1 MNARVPKEWNELSKS
16 AQRKL
21 AEFCISLINEQEG
34 KDMRIVLELI
44 IKMICCLL
52 YDTEGFDETKL
63 FLFVGNFKM
72 VFNEQQK
79 LVSKGEQRKYDK
91 QRGTPNI
98 VAIDGHGSKVLRTGI
113 CRVLIIPTECTDAS
127 FFYRKNLRIPG
138 DSCILPGA

>member
-21 AEFCISLINEQEG
+21 AEFCISLINEQE
-34 KDMRIVLELI
+34 KRDMRIVLELI

-79 LVSKGEQRKYDK
+79 LVSKGEQRKFLDGRMEK
-91 QRGTPNI
+91 IFPTLGFPQDFLDSLIG
-98 VAIDGHGSKVLRTGI
+98 VADAESLEKDALKKTLEA
-113 CRVLIIPTECTDAS
+113 LI
-127 FFYRKNLRIPG
+127 
-138 DSCILPGA
+138 